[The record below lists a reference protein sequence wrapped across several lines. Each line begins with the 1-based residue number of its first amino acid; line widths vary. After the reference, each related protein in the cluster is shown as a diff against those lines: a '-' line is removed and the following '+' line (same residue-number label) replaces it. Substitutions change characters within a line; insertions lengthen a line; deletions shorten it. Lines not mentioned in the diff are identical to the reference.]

1 MWSGADN
8 AVPANWALCNGSNGT
23 PNLMDKFIVGRGNS
37 YGQGQTGG
45 EATKTLGTANLP
57 SHTHTDGTLAAS
69 GGSHTHAFSASGTN
83 THKHDFTGVGG
94 DDHNDTTRTTTV
106 VRNDSNFGIN
116 TASTSEG
123 VQNATINI
131 SMSGTTDPSGSLSL
145 GVDGVTGDQGGTM
158 GQSFEIL
165 PPYYAIAYIMR
176 IS

>member
-69 GGSHTHAFSASGTN
+69 GGSHSHNLSGVTGTSNHSHQIRATN
-83 THKHDFTGVGG
+83 G
-94 DDHNDTTRTTTV
+94 DDHNDTARHIQSG
-106 VRNDSNFGIN
+106 RNDSANFGYTNIN
-116 TASTSEG
+116 TDNT
-123 VQNATINI
+123 NATFTL
-131 SMSGTTDPSGSLSL
+131 SGTTDPSGSLSL
-145 GVDGVTGDQGGTM
+145 GVSGNTGDQGGTM